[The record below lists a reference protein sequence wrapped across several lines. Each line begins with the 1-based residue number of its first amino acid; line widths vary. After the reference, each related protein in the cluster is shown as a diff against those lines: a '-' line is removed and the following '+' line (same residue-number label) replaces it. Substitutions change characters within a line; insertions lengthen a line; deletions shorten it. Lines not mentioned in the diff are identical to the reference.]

1 MWIELLSVKYWLSF
15 QVDGQLGIRVGTRPS
30 DDLPS
35 HKDREDTPLERLL
48 VRQYLPDCPN
58 QPSPLSLVFLSLSLF
73 VRFSI
78 HFLKLRF
85 HVQEGLVVVAVG
97 NLPSKLLNCC
107 LDQLPSPESDN
118 YTITHYPVT
127 NSHIIAQ

>member
-15 QVDGQLGIRVGTRPS
+15 QVDDQLGIRVGTRPS

-35 HKDREDTPLERLL
+35 YKDREDTPLERLL

-58 QPSPLSLVFLSLSLF
+58 QSSPLLLVFPSLSLF

-78 HFLKLRF
+78 HF
-85 HVQEGLVVVAVG
+85 
-97 NLPSKLLNCC
+97 
-107 LDQLPSPESDN
+107 
-118 YTITHYPVT
+118 
-127 NSHIIAQ
+127 